1 MLLSYLV
8 SLDIFYFES
17 MPTIGSIEPYDGV
30 ENFKQY
36 MQRVNFYF
44 TANNV
49 GSEFASTDV
58 TKRDLALA
66 QRKAVLLTVIGK
78 KTFHILTNLLD
89 PKTTEEVTYTDI
101 CLKLENY
108 FVPAV
113 LEVAESFRFIGVFNA
128 KVNLLFHMC
137 RDYAKRVVT
146 VTMVHFWNALY
157 AINLFPGCL
166 ILRRK

>member
-1 MLLSYLV
+1 MQNCATVIPCISRHF
-8 SLDIFYFES
+8 FYFES

-66 QRKAVLLTVIGK
+66 QRKAVLLTVV
-78 KTFHILTNLLD
+78 
-89 PKTTEEVTYTDI
+89 E
-101 CLKLENY
+101 
-108 FVPAV
+108 
-113 LEVAESFRFIGVFNA
+113 
-128 KVNLLFHMC
+128 M
-137 RDYAKRVVT
+137 
-146 VTMVHFWNALY
+146 LY
-157 AINLFPGCL
+157 CPTCVY
-166 ILRRK
+166 

>member
-1 MLLSYLV
+1 
-8 SLDIFYFES
+8 

-78 KTFHILTNLLD
+78 KMFHILTNLLD

-108 FVPAV
+108 FVILLQKV
-113 LEVAESFRFIGVFNA
+113 FVFIGVFNA

-137 RDYAKRVVT
+137 RDYAKQVVT
-146 VTMVHFWNALY
+146 VSMVHFWNALY

>member
-1 MLLSYLV
+1 
-8 SLDIFYFES
+8 

-101 CLKLENY
+101 SVSVSVVLAVTLLKEHLY
-108 FVPAV
+108 SVRLV
-113 LEVAESFRFIGVFNA
+113 TLILIGVSTYTQI
-128 KVNLLFHMC
+128 
-137 RDYAKRVVT
+137 DQT
-146 VTMVHFWNALY
+146 
-157 AINLFPGCL
+157 
-166 ILRRK
+166 

>member
-1 MLLSYLV
+1 
-8 SLDIFYFES
+8 

-66 QRKAVLLTVIGK
+66 QRKAVLLTIIGK
-78 KTFHILTNLLD
+78 KTISHLD
-89 PKTTEEVTYTDI
+89 KSVRS
-101 CLKLENY
+101 KNY
-108 FVPAV
+108 
-113 LEVAESFRFIGVFNA
+113 RRG
-128 KVNLLFHMC
+128 
-137 RDYAKRVVT
+137 Y
-146 VTMVHFWNALY
+146 LY
-157 AINLFPGCL
+157 
-166 ILRRK
+166 